1 MIDRRQWLL
10 ASSALAA
17 AFALGSRSGF
27 AQGRK
32 TLRVA
37 IGQKAIAPNLVSLLI
52 GEALGYNAAEGFRA
66 EFLMV
71 GSPASGK
78 IAIDKADADISTS
91 APSHSLPLL
100 ARNQWG
106 DVVNFF
112 EYTYPYKW
120 DVAVR
125 KDSKAKSY
133 FDLKGLNVGVSE
145 FASTEY
151 AVTRN
156 IVRKLGL
163 DPDRDVKWTSVG
175 NGVTAGLALQ
185 SGAIDALAYYDT
197 GFGQIEAAGIEF
209 SMLPLPKDVPMI
221 GGFFLIASRD
231 QLQKNRDLLTGYG
244 RSVAKASTFLSS
256 SPEAG
261 AKVFL
266 KTYPEVAPRGS
277 SQQDA
282 IKAILTATARRIRL
296 FQPPYPNAKIGSI
309 NPEEFRMEAE
319 MNNLVIKN
327 FSGFHTN
334 ELINDI
340 NKFDRAKIEAEARTY
355 AG

>member
-1 MIDRRQWLL
+1 MINRRQWLL
-10 ASSALAA
+10 ANSTLAA
-17 AFALGSRSGF
+17 CFALGPRSTF
-27 AQGRK
+27 AQGQR
-32 TLRVA
+32 TIRVA
-37 IGQKAIAPNLVSLLI
+37 IGQKAIAPNLANLLI

-66 EFLMV
+66 EFVMV

-78 IAIDKADADISTS
+78 IAIDKGDADISTS
-91 APSHSLPLL
+91 APSFSLPIL
-100 ARNQWG
+100 AKDQWG

-125 KDSKAKSY
+125 KDSKVKSY

-156 IVRKLGL
+156 IVKKLGL

-175 NGVTAGLALQ
+175 NGVTAGVALQ

-221 GGFFLIASRD
+221 GGFFLIASRERI
-231 QLQKNRDLLTGYG
+231 QKNRELLAGYG
-244 RSVAKASTFLSS
+244 RSVAKASAFLKS

-277 SQQDA
+277 NQQDA
-282 IKAILTATARRIRL
+282 IKAFLTATARRIRL
-296 FQPPYPNAKIGSI
+296 FEPPYPNAKSGSI

-319 MNNLVIKN
+319 MNNLAIKD
-327 FSGFHTN
+327 FSRFYTN
-334 ELINDI
+334 ELIDDI
-340 NKFDRAKIEAEARTY
+340 NKFDRAKIEADARAY